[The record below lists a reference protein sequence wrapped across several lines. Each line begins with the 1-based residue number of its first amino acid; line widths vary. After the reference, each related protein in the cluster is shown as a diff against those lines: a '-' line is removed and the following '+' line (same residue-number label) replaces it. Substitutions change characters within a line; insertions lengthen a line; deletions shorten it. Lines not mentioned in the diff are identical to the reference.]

1 MKTVQEIAKQL
12 NKAGLKKAGFTRV
25 NFQNIPT
32 GNYEARHLKI
42 YGLNCITIL
51 PKNGTTCEEICN
63 ILSNENPTIKNGYVL
78 LN

>member
-12 NKAGLKKAGFTRV
+12 NKAGLKKAGFSRV
-25 NFQNIPT
+25 NFQNVPT

-51 PKNGTTCEEICN
+51 PKNGTTCEEIQL
-63 ILSNENPTIKNGYVL
+63 ILKNENATIEKGYVVIK
-78 LN
+78 